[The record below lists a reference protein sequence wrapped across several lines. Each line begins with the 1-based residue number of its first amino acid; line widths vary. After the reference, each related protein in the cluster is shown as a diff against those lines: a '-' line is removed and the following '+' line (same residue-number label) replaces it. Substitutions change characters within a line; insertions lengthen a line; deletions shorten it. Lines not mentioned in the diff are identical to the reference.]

1 MSLSLPKMS
10 LSSIDSLKS
19 MTTIHIF
26 IICALETLILNEKM
40 GAGFKPFL
48 KVVPPSASNSLPQH
62 FVHADSEER
71 MSLIETSMPLFAMLL
86 YFSELSGWKSW
97 SSKTH

>member
-40 GAGFKPFL
+40 GAGFKPFF
-48 KVVPPSASNSLPQH
+48 KGGASQRLQQ
-62 FVHADSEER
+62 
-71 MSLIETSMPLFAMLL
+71 
-86 YFSELSGWKSW
+86 
-97 SSKTH
+97 SSTTFCSR